1 MVEEYNKRGHN
12 RSHIVVMVVPF
23 SLKRDRQTDY
33 QSRRRD
39 PKQALALA
47 LALAN
52 CKLRLF
58 QPQTKPLLLLL
69 PNVLALVKLCS
80 LPRLIMKL
88 QIEVVVI
95 VLVVVVVV
103 ALAVASQIVCS
114 HRPRQRLG
122 VHHRATLMITCYR
135 VVILHKTLMTTLLQ
149 CCSASLTG
157 SLPCRPSIHPTC
169 HAAIDL
175 SIDSTLRVIW
185 FRSWQRTLTR
195 LIMER

>member
-1 MVEEYNKRGHN
+1 M
-12 RSHIVVMVVPF
+12 
-23 SLKRDRQTDY
+23 
-33 QSRRRD
+33 
-39 PKQALALA
+39 
-47 LALAN
+47 
-52 CKLRLF
+52 
-58 QPQTKPLLLLL
+58 

-88 QIEVVVI
+88 QIEVVVAVVVL
-95 VLVVVVVV
+95 VLVVVVV
-103 ALAVASQIVCS
+103 AVAVAPQIVCS

-157 SLPCRPSIHPTC
+157 SLPGRPSIHPTC
-169 HAAIDL
+169 HAPIDL
-175 SIDSTLRVIW
+175 SIDSALRVIW